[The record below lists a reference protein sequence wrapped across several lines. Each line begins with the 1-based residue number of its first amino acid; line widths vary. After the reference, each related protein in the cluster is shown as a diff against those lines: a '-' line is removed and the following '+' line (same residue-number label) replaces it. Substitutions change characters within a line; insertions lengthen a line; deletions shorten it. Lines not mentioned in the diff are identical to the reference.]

1 MSLVTFHKGFTLQ
14 KWHICINVYLYTAS
28 PPAEA
33 DVKQTSE
40 NTSPFLYKT
49 ESFFSAN
56 DMFPLQSEG
65 IIF

>member
-1 MSLVTFHKGFTLQ
+1 M
-14 KWHICINVYLYTAS
+14 YTAS

-33 DVKQTSE
+33 DAKQTSE

-56 DMFPLQSEG
+56 DMFPLQSER